1 MEEMLEDLDL
11 WAGVGYRSLSTEGL
25 LDELDVWT

>member
-1 MEEMLEDLDL
+1 MEELLEDLDL
-11 WAGVGYRSLSTEGL
+11 WAGVGYRSLSMEGL

>member
-1 MEEMLEDLDL
+1 MEELLKDLGL
-11 WAGVGYRSLSTEGL
+11 WAGEGYRSLSMEGL